1 MKYPLYLLIA
11 IFAFGTFE
19 LAANTS
25 RKERRYVREGN
36 ELYKKGKYKEAAK
49 DYQLALSL
57 NPSFAAAKYNLSL
70 SQLRIAVS
78 PDTPEKQK
86 QQYMQEGAAGMN
98 DISGL
103 GASDPKL
110 ASKANYNLGNIAFNS
125 QKYPEA
131 ISFYKQALRF
141 NPDDDVARRNLRIAQ
156 KKLDQQNQDNKQ
168 NQDKNKNKQ
177 DQKKD
182 QNKNNDKKQ
191 DQQNQNNQQQQQNSL
206 SNQTM
211 DQILKAAEN
220 RENAARARLNAAGK
234 GNKSQGAGRNRKNW

>member
-1 MKYPLYLLIA
+1 MKYQIYLLIA
-11 IFAFGTFE
+11 IFAFGSFE
-19 LAANTS
+19 VAADTS

-70 SQLRIAVS
+70 SQLRIAAS

-86 QQYMQEGAAGMN
+86 QQYLQEGAAGMN

-103 GASDPKL
+103 GASDPGL

-168 NQDKNKNKQ
+168 NQDKNKDKQ
-177 DQKKD
+177 DQNKD
-182 QNKNNDKKQ
+182 NDKKQ
-191 DQQNQNNQQQQQNSL
+191 DKQNQNDQQQQQQQQQNSL

-234 GNKSQGAGRNRKNW
+234 GDRSQGSGRNRRNW